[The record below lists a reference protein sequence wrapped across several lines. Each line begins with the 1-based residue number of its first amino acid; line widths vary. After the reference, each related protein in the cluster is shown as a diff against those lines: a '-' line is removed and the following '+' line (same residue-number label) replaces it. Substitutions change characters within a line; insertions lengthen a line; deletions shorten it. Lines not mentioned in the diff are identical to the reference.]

1 MASFPFLWKIRNLI
15 VELLLYDLTLKN
27 ITIIILLLIVSL
39 IRAIQSSLVGY
50 QRKVSSTT
58 LTTIMPTMLP

>member
-58 LTTIMPTMLP
+58 LTTIMPTLLP